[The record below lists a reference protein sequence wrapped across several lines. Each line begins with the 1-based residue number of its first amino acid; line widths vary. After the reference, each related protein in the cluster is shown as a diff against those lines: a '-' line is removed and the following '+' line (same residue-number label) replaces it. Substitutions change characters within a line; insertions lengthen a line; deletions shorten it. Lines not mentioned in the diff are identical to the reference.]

1 MTEKLWTDRVTNTI
15 RWPLIKSYNYWV
27 VELQLKN
34 FIIFSTILMEKLDS
48 TTTSGPFK
56 VGVLT
61 MEGECKTEDDNINV
75 KLSHTEEK
83 FVSGELLCL
92 MGKL

>member
-1 MTEKLWTDRVTNTI
+1 
-15 RWPLIKSYNYWV
+15 
-27 VELQLKN
+27 
-34 FIIFSTILMEKLDS
+34 MEKLDS

-92 MGKL
+92 MGKLEVRFKTVLASDLGIKKGHKFGPKLEYFTKVLKFKLVY